1 VGLPQSCPPQGKNG
15 NFGCDLL
22 LGQDLKPEMGLWSV
36 TLRAMRKPVSRRS
49 LKKAIDALTI
59 LNRHFGR
66 ETQSAALG
74 EVSESLIAA
83 YVGAERRERNSKGH
97 DLYKDG
103 HLIEVKSRLID
114 NWQDDN
120 QFNFSKHTARA
131 RTAYCVAWRIDESNR
146 PVLQHVF
153 EVGVPF
159 LVERWATP
167 KQPTYCARTTL
178 RRLKAARQTFSCSSG
193 SS

>member
-1 VGLPQSCPPQGKNG
+1 MSAT
-15 NFGCDLL
+15 
-22 LGQDLKPEMGLWSV
+22 GQERKFWLRSTSRSRFKAGDGAMVRDVTSDAQACLSAELKE
-36 TLRAMRKPVSRRS
+36 
-49 LKKAIDALTI
+49 AIDALTI

-74 EVSESLIAA
+74 EGSESLIAA
-83 YVGAERRERNSKGH
+83 YVWAERRERNSKGD
-97 DLYKDG
+97 DLHKDG
-103 HLIEVKSRLID
+103 HLIELKSRLIE

-167 KQPTYCARTTL
+167 KQATYCERTTL